1 MMVPTVFLFAGL
13 VLGVSGGRVR
23 RDQDCNEVNNAF
35 AECSAQA
42 YAEYRAARDAGDDGK
57 PDWASR
63 KNCNYLNAIVDGC
76 GDGLVGD
83 CYTEDQVNER
93 KDAQIKNS
101 IAQLEGNDEW
111 DSSKCPPFVAY
122 MERQAAKEAGEA
134 EPEAEVAAKAEP
146 EAEPEAEAEAEA
158 AAEPEAES
166 EAEAEAEAE
175 PETEA
180 EAEAE
185 AEPQA
190 EGEAEAE
197 AEPEGNG
204 DGDGD
209 GENSGSSLV
218 ASLTIVMGCIALF

>member
-1 MMVPTVFLFAGL
+1 VPTVFLFAGL

-23 RDQDCNEVNNAF
+23 RQQDCNEVNNAF

-83 CYTEDQVNER
+83 CYTEDQVIER
-93 KDAQIKNS
+93 KDAQIKN
-101 IAQLEGNDEW
+101 AMTQLEAGDEW

-122 MERQAAKEAGEA
+122 KERQAAKEAGEA
-134 EPEAEVAAKAEP
+134 EPEAEVEAEAEP
-146 EAEPEAEAEAEA
+146 EAEPAAEAESEA

-175 PETEA
+175 PE
-180 EAEAE
+180 
-185 AEPQA
+185 A

-197 AEPEGNG
+197 AEPEG

>member
-1 MMVPTVFLFAGL
+1 VPTIFLFAGL

-35 AECSAQA
+35 AECTVQA
-42 YAEYRAARDAGDDGK
+42 YAEYQAARNAGDDGK

-63 KNCNYLNAIVDGC
+63 KNCNYLSAIVDGC

-83 CYTEDQVNER
+83 CYTEDKVIER
-93 KDAQIKNS
+93 KDAQIKN
-101 IAQLEGNDEW
+101 AMTQLEAGDEW
-111 DSSKCPPFVAY
+111 DSSKCPPFAAY
-122 MERQAAKEAGEA
+122 KERQAAKEAGEA
-134 EPEAEVAAKAEP
+134 EPEAEVEAEAEP